1 MSRRTYRASTF
12 IAAPLSDVFA
22 FFSDP
27 ANLGR
32 ITPPEMRFHITNAP
46 AGPLHAGDRIDYS
59 IRIFGLPMRWTT
71 LIDSWTDNA
80 SFSDLQERGPYRYW
94 RHVHTF
100 RAVDGGVQMEDE
112 VEYELPLGTIGQLFA
127 GWIVKREV
135 EKIFAYRGKVIR
147 QVFGS

>member
-1 MSRRTYRASTF
+1 MSRRTFRASTF
-12 IAAPLSDVFA
+12 IAAPLPDVFA

-32 ITPPEMRFHITNAP
+32 ITPPKMRFGITSAP
-46 AGPLHAGDRIDYS
+46 AGPLRDGDRIDYS
-59 IRIFGLPMRWTT
+59 IRIFGLPVRWTT

-100 RAVDGGVQMEDE
+100 RAVEGGVLMEDE
-112 VEYELPLGTIGQLFA
+112 VQYELPFGRVGELFG
-127 GWIVKREV
+127 GWFVRREV
-135 EKIFAYRGKVIR
+135 EKIFAYRGDVIR
-147 QVFGS
+147 QIFG